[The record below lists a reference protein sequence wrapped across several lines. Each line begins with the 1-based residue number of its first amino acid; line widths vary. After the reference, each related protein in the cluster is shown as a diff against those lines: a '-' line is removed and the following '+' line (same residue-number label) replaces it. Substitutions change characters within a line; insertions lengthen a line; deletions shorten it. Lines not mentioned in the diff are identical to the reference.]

1 MYRISSS
8 PPIPRACD
16 GKKTQREKKKR
27 IRIDGEIKT
36 EIEIVLFKLD
46 AMYVRSYGAALKDD
60 LSLFASE
67 VQSPGF
73 ERCPDTRIKSSVQN
87 EI

>member
-1 MYRISSS
+1 MYHISSS

-16 GKKTQREKKKR
+16 GKKTQREKKKT
-27 IRIDGEIKT
+27 RIDDAEIKT

-46 AMYVRSYGAALKDD
+46 AMYVRSYGTALQDD

-73 ERCPDTRIKSSVQN
+73 ESCPDTRIKSSVQN
-87 EI
+87 KI